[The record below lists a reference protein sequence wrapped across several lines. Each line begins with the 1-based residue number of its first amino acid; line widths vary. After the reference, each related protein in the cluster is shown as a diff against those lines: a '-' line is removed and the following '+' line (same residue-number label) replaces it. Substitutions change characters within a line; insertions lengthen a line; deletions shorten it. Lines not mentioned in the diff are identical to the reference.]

1 MVVGVLIGG
10 VGSKLYRTTDTYH
23 KSSDLIIEI
32 LLIELE
38 RFISIHNKPPSI
50 FYVDHDGGSENTNVT
65 VLHMEE
71 LLVAKG
77 LVDTL
82 IDTR

>member
-1 MVVGVLIGG
+1 M
-10 VGSKLYRTTDTYH
+10 
-23 KSSDLIIEI
+23 
-32 LLIELE
+32 
-38 RFISIHNKPPSI
+38 
-50 FYVDHDGGSENTNVT
+50 DHDGGSENNNVT

-82 IDTR
+82 IDTK